1 MVREIIILSVIVVIL
16 INLFVINLI
25 YQIAKNTKKQSEES
39 IKQTMLL
46 AEIAEKNGVLKSVIS
61 EIKFTKIE

>member
-39 IKQTMLL
+39 IKQTILL
-46 AEIAEKNGVLKSVIS
+46 AEISEKNGVLKSVIS

>member
-1 MVREIIILSVIVVIL
+1 MVREIIILSVIVAIL

-61 EIKFTKIE
+61 EINFTKFE